1 MPRMTKVDWELRVHQ
16 ERQAGIFLG
25 KRIGREE
32 AEKDLATL
40 REQELVT
47 ILREGAALAQANAKL
62 TYALQLLVEKASK

>member
-1 MPRMTKVDWELRVHQ
+1 MTRMTKADWELRVYQ
-16 ERQAGIFLG
+16 ERQDGIFLG

-32 AEKDLATL
+32 AEKDLATF
-40 REQELVT
+40 RKQELVT

>member
-1 MPRMTKVDWELRVHQ
+1 MTRMTKADWKLRVYQ
-16 ERQAGIFLG
+16 ERQDGIFLG

-40 REQELVT
+40 RKQELVA